1 MPFDRFV
8 SLYATCCASSTVA
21 LLNLTD
27 ILETMPLVLLQRF
40 IALQVFITS
49 AAEWSRFIL
58 SGWQPDAAVSVREGH
73 TVEPCSTRSTGRLEV
88 RI

>member
-8 SLYATCCASSTVA
+8 SLYATCCASGTVA

-27 ILETMPLVLLQRF
+27 IVETISLVFPQGF

-58 SGWQPDAAVSVREGH
+58 SGWQHDAAVSVREGH
-73 TVEPCSTRSTGRLEV
+73 TVQRHSTLSTGRLEV
-88 RI
+88 RM